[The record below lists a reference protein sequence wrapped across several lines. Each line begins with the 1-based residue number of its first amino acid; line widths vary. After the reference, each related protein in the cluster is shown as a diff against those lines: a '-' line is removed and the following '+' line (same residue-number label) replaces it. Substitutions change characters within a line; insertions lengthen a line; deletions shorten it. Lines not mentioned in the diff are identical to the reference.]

1 MTMELLAMIG
11 LGLVLG
17 VAVWIVGFVRAA
29 RRQPINDRLKTYCQR
44 E

>member
-1 MTMELLAMIG
+1 MELLAMIG
-11 LGLVLG
+11 LGLALG
-17 VAVWIVGFVRAA
+17 VAWWIAGFVRAV